1 MKSQIDQFPKYFPG
15 NSRSL
20 LSNFD
25 QHDIDSDSVRTGL
38 RFLPSDRLEINLTAN
53 YSTVDQAGPTRK
65 TAGPGGLYYTPDAAL
80 LPNYEN
86 AIHDNLVEDPG
97 FWKSDIWG
105 VTGRIDRDFNDTM
118 TFTSLTSFREVDSE
132 LNWVIATENVARLRL
147 STGTV
152 PLAVYGSN
160 DYVDDSETFT
170 QEFRRTS
177 PGSGPFQWVGGLY
190 YLNEETYRDETVP
203 AGLLVPDG
211 DGGALVLVPAA
222 DAGDKQ
228 DNTTDS
234 YAIFGQVTWDITDK
248 LAITAGGRQDWEE
261 KKISRLRTPNG
272 LAPARIFDFSTSE
285 DWSAFTAKGGIEFQA
300 TDDLFFYA
308 TVCKGFKSG
317 GYQGSAATEL
327 AAITPFEP
335 EGSPIGTPGQWVIGM
350 GYDDS
355 LIEEQRHPERSDLDA
370 ISSEHPIALIHVSG
384 HLTTVNS
391 MALDVSGIAAETPDP
406 PGGMIRRQPGSNEPN
421 GVMEETAT
429 APLRHIYS
437 GGYGGGGGRPV
448 RTCARPLRCTPGTG
462 SPRSRTGALPGR
474 STRWSG
480 KHPSPG
486 TSISTWC
493 CTPWVWTRRF
503 PFRKASRWAST
514 RTG

>member
-1 MKSQIDQFPKYFPG
+1 M
-15 NSRSL
+15 
-20 LSNFD
+20 
-25 QHDIDSDSVRTGL
+25 
-38 RFLPSDRLEINLTAN
+38 
-53 YSTVDQAGPTRK
+53 
-65 TAGPGGLYYTPDAAL
+65 
-80 LPNYEN
+80 
-86 AIHDNLVEDPG
+86 
-97 FWKSDIWG
+97 
-105 VTGRIDRDFNDTM
+105 
-118 TFTSLTSFREVDSE
+118 
-132 LNWVIATENVARLRL
+132 
-147 STGTV
+147 
-152 PLAVYGSN
+152 
-160 DYVDDSETFT
+160 
-170 QEFRRTS
+170 
-177 PGSGPFQWVGGLY
+177 GGLY

-308 TVCKGFKSG
+308 TVSEGFKSG

-391 MALDVSGIAAETPDP
+391 MALDLSGIAAETPDP

-486 TSISTWC
+486 TSVSTWC